1 MYRIYQL
8 LIVLP
13 LGILATILTALATSI
28 GCMVGSAH
36 FWGYYPAMLWSRFIC
51 RLLFLPIHVTG
62 REHLQ
67 SGQSY
72 VFVANH
78 QGPFDIFLVYG
89 FLNRNFKWMMKKG
102 APLASS
108 HWLRLSESSPHLR

>member
-36 FWGYYPAMLWSRFIC
+36 FWGYYPAMLWSRFI
-51 RLLFLPIHVTG
+51 
-62 REHLQ
+62 
-67 SGQSY
+67 
-72 VFVANH
+72 
-78 QGPFDIFLVYG
+78 
-89 FLNRNFKWMMKKG
+89 
-102 APLASS
+102 
-108 HWLRLSESSPHLR
+108 